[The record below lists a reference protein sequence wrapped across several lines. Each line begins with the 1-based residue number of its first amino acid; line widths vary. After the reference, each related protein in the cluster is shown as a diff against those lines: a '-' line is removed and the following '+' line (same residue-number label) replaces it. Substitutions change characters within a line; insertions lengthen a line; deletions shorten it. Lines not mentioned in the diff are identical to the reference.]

1 MTTIHSRHYGWD
13 NSLPPAAEVESRS
26 ELEFEVVDASGGQI
40 DARSPREVLGSL
52 DFARIN
58 PVTGPV
64 FVKGAKPG
72 DVLEVEIRSLRT
84 SRWGWTGIIPGF
96 GLLAD
101 EYPEPWLRIWEVD
114 GSTATGIRG
123 ARVPVRPFPGTIGVA
138 LAERGSHSI
147 VPPRQNGGNMDIR
160 HLVQGVR
167 LLLPVWVDGALFS
180 VGDTHAAQGDGE
192 VCGTA
197 IESPMGI
204 ALRFTVHKD
213 MTIAA
218 PQYAVP
224 AWCAEQP
231 DPRGYHVTTGFAE
244 DLREAARDAT
254 RHMIQHLMGRYA
266 YTREEAY
273 ALCSVCVDLRISE
286 VVDAPNWLVSAFL
299 PLSVLAA

>member
-13 NSLPPAAEVESRS
+13 NALPPAAEVESGS
-26 ELEFEVVDASGGQI
+26 DVEFDVVDASGGQI

-58 PVTGPV
+58 PVTGPI

-72 DVLEVEIRSLRT
+72 DTLEVEIRSLRT

-101 EYPEPWLRIWEVD
+101 EYPEPWLRIWDVD

-138 LAERGSHSI
+138 LAERGAHSI

-197 IESPMGI
+197 IESPMGV
-204 ALRFTVHKD
+204 ALRFTVHRG
-213 MTIAA
+213 MTLAA
-218 PQYAVP
+218 PQYVVP

-231 DPRGYHVTTGFAE
+231 DPRGYHVTTGIAE
-244 DLREAARDAT
+244 DLREAARSAT
-254 RHMIQHLMGRYA
+254 RHMVEHLTLRYA
-266 YTREEAY
+266 YSREEAY

-299 PLSVLAA
+299 PLSVLAS